1 MPRCLALGGDCFSCC
16 FHSATT
22 LMAEHQ
28 KQAGAQ
34 MIDRVLDAAQSFIV
48 DHVSRHSH
56 NKQVTEP
63 LIEDNFGRHTRIGAT
78 DDGGERMLSLCQFR
92 APFRRL
98 TGMLQI
104 AARITAIAFLELR
117 DCFTWSYRRLVRM
130 NRISAS
136 GQLVNAQQA
145 DGDET
150 SYELCRFHV

>member
-1 MPRCLALGGDCFSCC
+1 MPRCFALGGDCFSCC

-28 KQAGAQ
+28 NQAGAQ

-104 AARITAIAFLELR
+104 AARVSSIAFLELR
-117 DCFTWSYRRLVRM
+117 DCFGRSYRRLLGVS
-130 NRISAS
+130 RISSS
-136 GQLVNAQQA
+136 GNLVCTKQT
-145 DGDET
+145 GYYET
-150 SYELCRFHV
+150 G